1 MTKVIADISMSLD
14 GYVTAP
20 GADLEHGLGI
30 GGEAIHEWA
39 LSGDS
44 PVDAKILDAAV
55 AATGAVVMGRR
66 TFDVIDGPNGWSEE
80 MSYGADRRPDEL
92 PPIFVV
98 THSVPDKVRLTSRF
112 TFVTD
117 GIDRAIAEAAQAA
130 GDRDVFIMGG
140 ASVIQQ
146 GLAARLVDE
155 LRLHLAPV
163 LLGGGTRLFE
173 DIEPRPRLEP
183 IETIQ
188 APRATHLSYRVV
200 HEDR

>member
-1 MTKVIADISMSLD
+1 MTNVIADISMSLD
-14 GYVTAP
+14 GYVTGPDAGP
-20 GADLEHGLGI
+20 EQGLGV
-30 GGEAIHEWA
+30 GGEPVHEWA
-39 LSGDS
+39 MSEDS
-44 PVDAKILDAAV
+44 PIDTKILDAAV

-66 TFDVIDGPNGWSEE
+66 TFDIVDGPYGWGDDLG
-80 MSYGADRRPDEL
+80 YGAGRKPADA

-98 THSVPDKVRLTSRF
+98 THAAPEKVRLAGRF

-117 GIDRAIAEAAQAA
+117 GIDRAIAAAARAA
-130 GDRDVFIMGG
+130 GDRHVFIMGG

-146 GLAARLVDE
+146 ALAAGLVDE

-163 LLGGGTRLFE
+163 LLGDGTRLFE
-173 DIEPRPRLEP
+173 DITDRPRLDP

-200 HEDR
+200 RTDR

>member
-1 MTKVIADISMSLD
+1 MTKIIADISMSLD
-14 GYVTAP
+14 GYVTGPDAGP
-20 GADLEHGLGI
+20 EHGLGI
-30 GGEAIHEWA
+30 GGEPIHEWA

-44 PVDAKILDAAV
+44 PVDAEILDAAV

-66 TFDVIDGPNGWSEE
+66 TFDVVDGPDGWSEE

-98 THSVPDKVRLTSRF
+98 THAVPDKVRLAGRF
-112 TFVTD
+112 AFVTD
-117 GIDRAIAEAAQAA
+117 GIEDAISRAAHAA

-146 GLAARLVDE
+146 GLAAGLVDE

-183 IETIQ
+183 TETIQ

-200 HEDR
+200 HQDR

>member
-1 MTKVIADISMSLD
+1 MTNVIADISMSLD
-14 GYVTAP
+14 GYVTGPDAGP
-20 GADLEHGLGI
+20 EQGLGV
-30 GGEAIHEWA
+30 GGEPIHEWA
-39 LSGDS
+39 MSADS
-44 PVDAKILDAAV
+44 PIDTKILDAAV

-66 TFDVIDGPNGWSEE
+66 TFDVVDGPYGWGDDLG
-80 MSYGADRRPDEL
+80 YGAGRKPADA
-92 PPIFVV
+92 PPMFVV
-98 THSVPDKVRLTSRF
+98 THAEPEKVRLAGRF

-117 GIDRAIAEAAQAA
+117 GIDHAIAEAVRAA
-130 GDRDVFIMGG
+130 GDRHVFIMGG

-146 GLAARLVDE
+146 ALAAGLVDE

-173 DIEPRPRLEP
+173 NIAAHPRLEP

-200 HEDR
+200 RGED